1 MEVAML
7 DFIKSVVTIAAGV
20 LVGAGVGIGIQQ
32 ALKPASTVT
41 IDMTQYECQLNGP
54 MIECRLR

>member
-1 MEVAML
+1 ML

-20 LVGAGVGIGIQQ
+20 LVAAGVGMGIQQ